1 VPFADKSKSR
11 EESFLKEKGKRDS
24 MMSNNDLFTLYRA
37 RYVMPMAEPLIEDG
51 AVIVRDGII
60 AAVGKYQDLRG
71 RYSFTSSHD
80 LGEVILMPGLINAH
94 AHLDYTMMRNQLTP
108 GTSFTTWIQQLNKI
122 KFSLSEQDFLRA
134 IFEGVQELYA
144 WGCTTICNIE
154 SFPNLL
160 FKVPKLPLRLYQ
172 FFEVIDIRSKEQG
185 REGIAMMES
194 FFKKK
199 TRAQCGFGVSPHA
212 PYTSSQSLYRS
223 AAQLAR
229 KYEIPFCTH
238 LAESQEENEMFT
250 QKKGLLYEFLKN
262 GGYEMCDYGFQTPLQ
277 VLLKNNLLPRGS
289 MLVHMNFLSDQDR
302 LLLAPRGHDF
312 FIIHCPK
319 THHFFERPPF
329 DWKFFYHNEFPLLLG
344 TDSLASNDSLNLFEE
359 MQSMVATAPELRPE
373 AILKMVTLHP
383 AAAIG
388 MKGRLGELSAGAFAD
403 MIAIPF
409 LGRIKN
415 VSESVIENRLFPKVI

>member
-1 VPFADKSKSR
+1 
-11 EESFLKEKGKRDS
+11 
-24 MMSNNDLFTLYRA
+24 MISNDGLITLYRA
-37 RYVMPMAEPLIEDG
+37 RYVMPMVEPLIEDG
-51 AVIVRDGII
+51 AVIIRDGII
-60 AAVGKYQDLRG
+60 AAVGKYQDLQG

-94 AHLDYTMMRNQLTP
+94 AHLDYTMMRNQLAP

-122 KFSLSEQDFLRA
+122 KSSLSQQDFLVA
-134 IFEGVQELYA
+134 IVEGAQELYS

-160 FKVPKLPLRLYQ
+160 FKLPELPLRLYQ
-172 FFEVIDIRSKEQG
+172 FLEVMDVRSEEQG
-185 REGIAMMES
+185 REGLAMMES
-194 FFKKK
+194 FLKKK
-199 TRAQCGFGVSPHA
+199 TRARCGFGVSPHA

-223 AAQLAR
+223 AAQLAQ
-229 KYEIPFCTH
+229 KYEVPLCTH

-250 QKKGLLYEFLKN
+250 QNRGLLFEFLYN
-262 GGYEMCDYGFQTPLQ
+262 GGYEMSDYGFQTPLQ

-289 MLVHMNFLSDQDR
+289 MLVHMNVLSNQDR

-312 FIIHCPK
+312 SIVHCPK
-319 THHFFERPPF
+319 THRFFERPPF
-329 DWKFFYHNEFPLLLG
+329 DWKFFYHHKYPLLLG

-359 MQSMVATAPELRPE
+359 MRSMVATAPELEPE

-388 MKGRLGELSAGAFAD
+388 MKGRLGELSSGAFAD
-403 MIAIPF
+403 MITIPF
-409 LGRIKN
+409 LGRMEN
-415 VSESVIENRLFPKVI
+415 ASESVIENRLFPKVI